1 MKTVWTRSA
10 PTRRATRAGYN
21 PRMTDA
27 YQIDIP
33 PSFFA
38 VYTDARRRLAEPIG
52 VVRARYEICE
62 DLANHLVGH
71 AQLQHHTEVP
81 VEREIL
87 RRIHAGLATPDAGVS
102 APEAAWIVQRLAE
115 LLDWPCPPL
124 DAPAPSFPASPVSP
138 ESAP

>member
-1 MKTVWTRSA
+1 MSD
-10 PTRRATRAGYN
+10 
-21 PRMTDA
+21 DA

-38 VYTDARRRLAEPIG
+38 VYTDARRRLSEPLS

-81 VEREIL
+81 VEAEIL
-87 RRIHAGLATPDAGVS
+87 RRIHAGLRAPEAGVS
-102 APEAAWIVQRLAE
+102 PAEAAWTVERLAE
-115 LLDWPCPPL
+115 LLDWPFPTLNTDPDANPP
-124 DAPAPSFPASPVSP
+124 AG
-138 ESAP
+138 

>member
-1 MKTVWTRSA
+1 
-10 PTRRATRAGYN
+10 
-21 PRMTDA
+21 MTDE

-38 VYTDARRRLAEPIG
+38 VYTNARQRLSEPIE

-81 VEREIL
+81 VESDIL
-87 RRIHAGLATPDAGVS
+87 RRIHSGLATPDAGVS
-102 APEAAWIVQRLAE
+102 AEEAAWIVHRLAE
-115 LLDWPCPPL
+115 LLEWPPISL
-124 DAPAPSFPASPVSP
+124 TSPP
-138 ESAP
+138 ESTP